1 MKITTVRLLAIDGG
15 ELAERLA
22 HEPGLQADVRVADF
36 AVEFLLG
43 HEGGHRVDHDH
54 VDRVRFDEHFG
65 DLHRFFAAAGL
76 ADEQHLQI
84 DAELLGPAGI
94 EGVLGV
100 DHRGN
105 AAGLLGLGSDVQ
117 SERRLA
123 ARLGSEDLDDAAAR
137 QASAAEGDVERQ
149 AAGRDALDR
158 QQLIAGQR
166 HDRAF
171 AKLLFDRGDRVAQ
184 LGAGFQNAVGLFALL
199 GRLLRNL
206 CRLWPYDYLYLWQ
219 FGWLGGD

>member
-1 MKITTVRLLAIDGG
+1 MGV
-15 ELAERLA
+15 A
-22 HEPGLQADVRVADF
+22 HL

-43 HEGGHRVDHDH
+43 HECGHRVDHDH

-76 ADEQHLQI
+76 ADEQHFQV
-84 DAELLGPAGI
+84 DAELLAPAGI
-94 EGVLGV
+94 EGVFRV

-105 AAGLLGLGSDVQ
+105 AAGLLSLGSNMQ
-117 SERRLA
+117 SKRGLA
-123 ARLGSEDLDDAAAR
+123 ARLRSKDLDNAAAW
-137 QASAAEGDVERQ
+137 QASASEGDVERQ
-149 AAGRDALDR
+149 AARRDALDR

-184 LGAGFQNAVGLFALL
+184 LRTGFQNAVGLFAFL
-199 GRLLRNL
+199 GRLLRSL
-206 CRLWPYDYLYLWQ
+206 LG
-219 FGWLGGD
+219 FGHTVICAGSRLGGWAMICRSRDHEPNPFI